1 MRPFRFALCI
11 AAMLSACGL
20 TVGPALASCVFLIE
34 WNGVLYD
41 PWSNEPP
48 VSLGKSVGQARVPS
62 CNDTGQAGCERE
74 QDGSI
79 EVFRV
84 AGVDPHVAL
93 AAHGSAGQDLF
104 LADGF
109 FPQLPDH
116 PLHTLIYGSS
126 QRPNE
131 RARAWQ
137 CGEKIRQLTGEVVG
151 SGTRP
156 RVRFEGDFVRRDAG
170 STPLFV
176 DVQTTIEGFDEFG
189 LPRLLEGDM
198 IQATVRECTAS
209 GGRYKVVPDSISPAP
224 DALMD

>member
-34 WNGVLYD
+34 WNGVLYE
-41 PWSNEPP
+41 PWANEAP
-48 VSLGKSVGQARVPS
+48 VSFGKSVGQARVPS
-62 CNDTGQAGCERE
+62 CNDTGEAGCERE
-74 QDGSI
+74 HDGSI

-93 AAHGSAGQDLF
+93 AAHAGAGQNLF

-116 PLHTLIYGSS
+116 PLHARIYGSAE
-126 QRPNE
+126 QPNE
-131 RARAWQ
+131 RRGWR
-137 CGEKIRQLTGEVVG
+137 CGEQIPDLTGQIVG

-156 RVRFEGDFVRRDAG
+156 RARFERDVVRRDAG
-170 STPLFV
+170 STPLFF
-176 DVQTTIEGFDEFG
+176 DAQTVIEGFDQFG
-189 LPRLLEGDM
+189 IPRLLEGDR
-198 IQATVRECTAS
+198 IQATVRECSAS
-209 GGRYKVVPDSISPAP
+209 GSRYKVVPDLISPAP
-224 DALMD
+224 NA

>member
-11 AAMLSACGL
+11 AAILSACGL

-34 WNGVLYD
+34 WNGVLYE
-41 PWSNEPP
+41 PWANETPI
-48 VSLGKSVGQARVPS
+48 SFGKSVGQARVPS
-62 CNDTGQAGCERE
+62 CNDTGETGCERE
-74 QDGSI
+74 HDGSI

-93 AAHGSAGQDLF
+93 AAHAEAGQNLF

-116 PLHTLIYGSS
+116 PLHAHIYGSVK
-126 QRPNE
+126 QPNE
-131 RARAWQ
+131 RGGPWR
-137 CGEKIRQLTGEVVG
+137 CGEPIRQLTGEVVG
-151 SGTRP
+151 TWP
-156 RVRFEGDFVRRDAG
+156 RVRFEGEVVRRDAG

-176 DVQTTIEGFDEFG
+176 DAQTVIEGFDQYG
-189 LPRLLEGDM
+189 LPRLLEGDT
-198 IQATVRECTAS
+198 IQATVRECSAS
-209 GGRYKVVPDSISPAP
+209 GGRYKVVPDLISPAP